1 VTAVLRLARF
11 ADGGRTFFALLE
23 ADGRVREIRGAVS
36 YDPRDAPSWSR
47 DASPPRGVGGLAL
60 LPPCLPSK
68 IIGVGRN
75 YREHAA
81 ELDHEVPAEPLLFLK
96 PPSALLPPGSDI
108 HLPAA
113 SQRVDYEGEL
123 AVVIGREARAV
134 PEDRA
139 LEHVL
144 GYACINDV
152 TARDLQAGDVQF
164 TRAKGFDTFCPLGPC
179 VAIGLALESLVVETY
194 VNGERRQSAPISR
207 MIFPVARL
215 VSFISGVMTLLP
227 GDVIATGTPAG
238 VGPLRP
244 SDEVTVS
251 IEGIGRLTSRVV

>member
-1 VTAVLRLARF
+1 VTAVLRLARV
-11 ADGGRTFFALLE
+11 ADGGRAFFVLLE
-23 ADGRVREIRGAVS
+23 DDGRVREIRGGVS
-36 YDPRDAPSWSR
+36 YDPRDAPSWIR
-47 DASPPRGVGGLAL
+47 GADSPRSAGGLSL

-81 ELDHEVPAEPLLFLK
+81 ELEHEVPAEPLLFLK
-96 PPSALLPPGSDI
+96 PSSALLPPGGEI
-108 HLPAA
+108 RLPAA
-113 SQRVDYEGEL
+113 SRRVDYEGEL

-134 PEDRA
+134 PEERA

-144 GYACINDV
+144 GYSCINDV
-152 TARDLQAGDVQF
+152 TARDLQARDVQF

-179 VAIGLALESLVVETY
+179 IAVGLPLEPLVVETH
-194 VNGERRQSAPISR
+194 VNGERRQSASISR
-207 MIFPVARL
+207 MIFPVPRL

-244 SDEVTVS
+244 GDEASVS
-251 IEGIGRLTSRVV
+251 IAGIGTLTNRVV